1 MRASSILFTALV
13 AGSTVAVPSAIF
25 KGHLHRRD
33 HAILLRR
40 TQESDVA
47 AAEVAA
53 ANAAASEANIAV
65 ANESDAAGDQQV
77 YDYAVE
83 DAHDDDEE
91 DDNGEDSEYNST
103 EFADGGIVGAP
114 EVNNIYIDY
123 VQSAQSLSVGVS
135 ISSATAAS
143 STFIQIRQTS
153 TSQVTSSVVE
163 SSPPVP
169 TSYASSSS
177 NVPETISYSPFN
189 NDHTCKSADAVYAD
203 LAKIASVGIKAIR
216 VYGIDCDSTK
226 IVQPA
231 CVKLGLKIDQGF
243 WIGPKGADAIDTD
256 VKALI
261 SWVKN
266 SHNNDWSIFTTFTVG
281 NEAISGGFTDGPTLL
296 AKIKSVKSTL
306 RAAGWTGTVTTAE
319 TPQAYINYPALCQ
332 DPNALDYVGVNE
344 HPYFDPSSTAGE
356 AGKVLLAQSQRVQQM
371 CNNREVRIT
380 ETGYPSAGSTNGKQV
395 PTLENQALAIASI
408 IKETKGK
415 AVMFTMYDDMWKDPG
430 SRNVEQHFGIFHL
443 FQSL

>member
-13 AGSTVAVPSAIF
+13 AGSTMAVPSAIF

-40 TQESDVA
+40 TQESKSTAD
-47 AAEVAA
+47 EVAA
-53 ANAAASEANIAV
+53 AKAGAAEINLAVAAARDV
-65 ANESDAAGDQQV
+65 AEDQQLYNYV
-77 YDYAVE
+77 VE
-83 DAHDDDEE
+83 DDAHTDDEE
-91 DDNGEDSEYNST
+91 DDNDDNSEDDSSQYT
-103 EFADGGIVGAP
+103 DGGIAEPP
-114 EVNNIYIDY
+114 EDSNDYID
-123 VQSAQSLSVGVS
+123 SAHTPQTPSVSVPIAS
-135 ISSATAAS
+135 TTAAS
-143 STFIQIRQTS
+143 STFIQLQQTS
-153 TSQVTSSVVE
+153 TSQVI
-163 SSPPVP
+163 SPAVGSASPVP
-169 TSYASSSS
+169 TSHAS

-203 LAKIASVGIKAIR
+203 LAKIAAVGIKAVRI
-216 VYGIDCDSTK
+216 YGIDCDSTN

-231 CVKLGLKIDQGF
+231 CVKLGLKMDQGF

-256 VKALI
+256 VQTLI

-266 SHNNDWSIFTTFTVG
+266 KHNNDWSIFTTFTVG

-319 TPQAYINYPALCQ
+319 TPQAYISNPALCQ
-332 DPNALDYVGVNE
+332 DPNGMDYVGVNE
-344 HPYFDPSSTAGE
+344 HPYFDSSSTAEE
-356 AGKVLLAQSQRVQQM
+356 AGKVLLAQSLKVQQT

-380 ETGYPSAGSTNGKQV
+380 ETGYPSAGNTNGKQV
-395 PTLENQALAIASI
+395 PTPENQALAIASI
-408 IKETKGK
+408 IKETSGK

-430 SRNVEQHFGIFHL
+430 FRNVEQHFGIFHL
-443 FQSL
+443 FQYL